1 MRSNQLKIKIKIKI
15 KIKTKTNKQ
24 TNNGT
29 HEIED
34 GPHAYIVIGV
44 MVLSLRL

>member
-1 MRSNQLKIKIKIKI
+1 MRFDQLLKKRKRK
-15 KIKTKTNKQ
+15 KKRETNKG
-24 TNNGT
+24 NKGT

-44 MVLSLRL
+44 MVLSLGL